1 MPLNRIP
8 LLISPELLYALASMG
23 HGDEIVLADSNFP
36 SESVARANG
45 ARLILCDGLPIPKLL
60 RHILKLFPL
69 DQYVPQPVALM
80 DLVDND
86 KSKGLQVP
94 IWEQY
99 KQIVGNNVQ
108 FEMVERFQFYER
120 AKKAFAIVLLVRHCL
135 WHSSTSEYGCNV
147 LPLIQLKN
155 LIFSTTMN
163 NPSPSINSLLL
174 NLKSIVELVIKFHG
188 DSLSIQY
195 GAIERIRSAILSI
208 LLHGFKQ
215 HGNDT
220 FEHVWQFIVRL
231 NSNSQK
237 YIHLLQDVYH
247 KENLRISIEQWI
259 DQSLLTEC
267 LSQQLSFIEN
277 DIDILEQYYY
287 NIAMTV
293 DILFLGDV
301 KRIYD

>member
-99 KQIVGNNVQ
+99 KQ
-108 FEMVERFQFYER
+108 
-120 AKKAFAIVLLVRHCL
+120 
-135 WHSSTSEYGCNV
+135 
-147 LPLIQLKN
+147 
-155 LIFSTTMN
+155 
-163 NPSPSINSLLL
+163 
-174 NLKSIVELVIKFHG
+174 
-188 DSLSIQY
+188 
-195 GAIERIRSAILSI
+195 
-208 LLHGFKQ
+208 
-215 HGNDT
+215 
-220 FEHVWQFIVRL
+220 
-231 NSNSQK
+231 
-237 YIHLLQDVYH
+237 
-247 KENLRISIEQWI
+247 
-259 DQSLLTEC
+259 
-267 LSQQLSFIEN
+267 
-277 DIDILEQYYY
+277 
-287 NIAMTV
+287 
-293 DILFLGDV
+293 
-301 KRIYD
+301 